1 VEVAA
6 DLVAHSYANVCGYN
20 EETRVIYLGYG
31 PDPVPARLA
40 MCMMDEDEYMDVE
53 VSKGN
58 LKKFKGQ
65 TKEWWSNALATI
77 FSNEVVRPDKGDA
90 GEIFAAFYML
100 YCGDYLRKLI
110 NNKNDENN
118 KAIMHYS
125 QFSVSLDA
133 WLQLLLSGG
142 SFPEGKSPDLV
153 IEDCKASVGFIQ
165 VCRNPLRSY
174 TGSWKSLGDKD
185 FLHSIY
191 KSGIGFFVCNKCLS
205 IKAEEDYGDS
215 ETAKDWPAVDKRLHE
230 AGITRALY
238 LLISFGFKEGSK
250 PFKENDAIQANSK
263 LSEKL
268 MTGIVKTSV
277 RVPYDDS
284 FGLSAAFASI
294 LPTAQ
299 LEADL
304 FASHAFLKAHG
315 KGKEKDSPYLTAEK
329 ALYPRAT
336 SELKIRHT
344 ALKNALATGSTGNPQ
359 EGASSSST
367 K

>member
-1 VEVAA
+1 
-6 DLVAHSYANVCGYN
+6 
-20 EETRVIYLGYG
+20 
-31 PDPVPARLA
+31 
-40 MCMMDEDEYMDVE
+40 M
-53 VSKGN
+53 
-58 LKKFKGQ
+58 
-65 TKEWWSNALATI
+65 
-77 FSNEVVRPDKGDA
+77 VRPDKGDA
-90 GEIFAAFYML
+90 GEIFAAFYIL

-191 KSGIGFFVCNKCLS
+191 KSGIGFFVCNKCPTIDMVVPIRLESNEEGNIDGFYYVPMLIS